1 MKPKTM
7 VVAALAALMLAGCS
21 PSTGSAAADVQSAC
35 VAVGGTVGPDQAC
48 RAHSDNDG
56 YTLDFSFPVSY
67 PDQQALTD
75 FLTHERDQEVEY
87 AHMYPPSNRPLPYEF
102 KATGTAYRSG
112 TPASGTQ
119 SLVFRIANDTGAAN
133 EGRPATSYKAFNYDL
148 GKGAPIT
155 FDTLFKP
162 GTKPVDVQHELEKR
176 GVAVLPSFNDFG
188 VHGYQ
193 NFAITDD
200 AVIFFFDHDFLHEGP
215 GKVSVP
221 RTEIATLL
229 A

>member
-1 MKPKTM
+1 MKIIENLTLTT
-7 VVAALAALMLAGCS
+7 LAATLLFQTPITRAGDH
-21 PSTGSAAADVQSAC
+21 AK
-35 VAVGGTVGPDQAC
+35 AV
-48 RAHSDNDG
+48 
-56 YTLDFSFPVSY
+56 
-67 PDQQALTD
+67 
-75 FLTHERDQEVEY
+75 
-87 AHMYPPSNRPLPYEF
+87 PPSNPFVLLLEGTYGPAGVVRDLGLVLPHLNNGIYV
-102 KATGTAYRSG
+102 TVPIYNIDSG
-112 TPASGTQ
+112 VPGPTDQAVGSFYALGGDEDPD
-119 SLVFRIANDTGAAN
+119 LVA
-133 EGRPATSYKAFNYDL
+133 YDL

-155 FDTLFKP
+155 FDTSFKP

-221 RTEIATLL
+221 RTEIAALL